1 MAKDKA
7 KTTTQIT
14 TKMVKAKAKAK
25 DKDKDKIKI
34 LETKNQEMV
43 QKKED
48 TTQTMAPQL
57 NSTKER
63 NKMIL
68 TNSVEEPD
76 ILWWL

>member
-14 TKMVKAKAKAK
+14 TKMVKAKVKA
-25 DKDKDKIKI
+25 KDKDKIKI